1 MTQTPRQKLGSVI
14 AFHLSKQSK
23 RDHDV
28 AVRCGVAD
36 KVVEQWRSGSA
47 VPDRQQWKKLCGL
60 VARSLYDCTSTY
72 NDALRDQDAERDSIV
87 QGLRRNGHNQVIG
100 GKVVTNFGDK
110 LIEAATVAAV
120 PVAPVSVV
128 EAKAEDASSSK
139 RRYTPRPARPARATM
154 PEAIAERMEFAR
166 SILMQRPKISSR
178 GEDGLIALL
187 QKRFG
192 VGLSDGN
199 LTRLRDEVLRDSVAR
214 EIRSHAQPALSV
226 QAAQPVTHPATDP
239 SPVATK
245 QVNDVDVSAGVEL
258 IVGAIPGLQ
267 SMTITIGDDG
277 VASVSWDVRQVQVT
291 TVSSSL
297 TVRR

>member
-1 MTQTPRQKLGSVI
+1 MTQTSRQKLGSVI
-14 AFHLSKQSK
+14 AFHLSKQNK

-36 KVVEQWRSGSA
+36 KVVEQWKSGA
-47 VPDRQQWKKLCGL
+47 TVPDRLQWKKLCGM
-60 VARSLYDCTSTY
+60 VARSLYDCTSTF

-110 LIEAATVAAV
+110 LIEAVAAV
-120 PVAPVSVV
+120 PVVSAPVV
-128 EAKAEDASSSK
+128 ETKAEEMPKAKVYRS
-139 RRYTPRPARPARATM
+139 ARPQGATM

-178 GEDGLIALL
+178 GDDGLIALL

-199 LTRLRDEVLRDSVAR
+199 IALLRDQLLRESVAR
-214 EIRSHAQPALSV
+214 DIRSNASPTTSERLPDAVVPPPA
-226 QAAQPVTHPATDP
+226 AT
-239 SPVATK
+239 AK
-245 QVNDVDVSAGVEL
+245 QVNDADVSAGVEL